1 MTANDGSGNN
11 PARDEWE
18 TPRELFQELY
28 NQYKFTFDCC
38 ANKQNHKVW
47 QYSHNFLDMIDTK
60 GSICWMN
67 PPFSRSTE
75 MFKQFFKVVH
85 RGVAIY
91 RCDNIETK
99 LWYNIFKNATWV
111 FIPNKRIEYEG
122 IDGKGSRFPSA
133 LIGFNVAEPIG
144 LQGTTLKITSQ
155 YTEKGNK

>member
-1 MTANDGSGNN
+1 LTNKNDDTDALLAAYDGLLRLGLVG
-11 PARDEWE
+11 W
-18 TPRELFQELY
+18 
-28 NQYKFTFDCC
+28 
-38 ANKQNHKVW
+38 
-47 QYSHNFLDMIDTK
+47 DMIDTK

-133 LIGFNVAEPIG
+133 LIGFNVETPEGIEG
-144 LQGTTLKITSQ
+144 QP
-155 YTEKGNK
+155 